1 MTLLKKVAITGT
13 GSYAPERIVTNED
26 WSKLVDTTDEWITT
40 RTGMKERHFARDDE
54 MTSDMAA
61 VAAQRALESAGVMA
75 DDVDMIIT
83 PTITPD
89 RIWPNTACLVQ
100 TKIGAKNAL
109 CYGVEAACTGFVYA
123 LEIARQFVA
132 VGTAKTVLVAAAEKM
147 SSILDAT
154 DRNSCVLFGDGAGAV
169 VLQATEEGEGIIGS
183 SMGSDGSLHDLLM
196 LPGGGCLIPTT
207 EESVKQKLHFLH
219 MDGRETYKHAVTKMA
234 GAARNVILDHG
245 VEITDVDWFIPH
257 QANMRIIQAVGQ
269 RLGVPSERFIVN
281 IEKYGNTSSATIPL
295 ALDEAVRDGR
305 IKKGDKL
312 VFVAFGGG
320 FTWGAILLE
329 WN

>member
-13 GSYAPERIVTNED
+13 GSYAPERVVTNDD
-26 WSKLVDTTDEWITT
+26 WAKLVDTNDEWIRT

-61 VAAQRALESAGVMA
+61 MAAQRALDAAGVKA
-75 DDVDMIIT
+75 EDVDLIIT

-89 RIWPNTACLVQ
+89 RVWPNTACLVQ
-100 TKIGAKNAL
+100 AKIGAKNAF
-109 CYGVEAACTGFVYA
+109 CYGLEAACTGFVYA
-123 LEIARQFVA
+123 LETARQFVA
-132 VGTAKTVLVAAAEKM
+132 VGTAKTVLVAAGEKM
-147 SSILDAT
+147 SSILDKT

-169 VLQATEEGEGIIGS
+169 VLQETEEGEGIIGS
-183 SMGSDGSLHDLLM
+183 SMGSDGNLHDLLM
-196 LPGGGCLIPTT
+196 LPGGGCQIPTT
-207 EESVKQKLHFLH
+207 EETIKQKLHFLH

-234 GAARNVILDHG
+234 GAARDVILNHG
-245 VEITDVDWFIPH
+245 LEISDIDWFIPH

-269 RLGVPSERFIVN
+269 RLKVPNEQFIVN
-281 IEKYGNTSSATIPL
+281 IEKYGNTSSASIPL
-295 ALDEAVRDGR
+295 ALHEAVCDGR
-305 IKKGDKL
+305 IKRGDKV

-320 FTWGAILLE
+320 FTWGAVLLE